1 MDASTIEARV
11 ASQPT
16 STVAAPQPINL
27 LIAADCPM
35 DCQLFENAL
44 SHSRLP
50 FRVVACA
57 ISQAEVMSSAR
68 FHSPDVALINE
79 RLNDGL
85 LTGFELVRELRNSVP
100 DTNVVVLART
110 AREVTVIDAFRAGAR
125 GFFCREE
132 PVETLCKCIQA
143 VHQGQIWANS
153 AQLRLI
159 LDAFMNTTPPRLVSS
174 KGSTL
179 LTRREEDVVNLVV
192 DGCPN
197 REVAEKLDLTEHTVS
212 NYLFRIYDKLGIS
225 NRSELILYSLG
236 RIRKSE
242 NCSKLAS

>member
-1 MDASTIEARV
+1 MDTSSVGSPI

-16 STVAAPQPINL
+16 ATIADRQRITL

-50 FRVVACA
+50 FRVIACA
-57 ISQAEVMSSAR
+57 VSQAEVISSAR
-68 FHSPDVALINE
+68 FHTPDVALINE
-79 RLNDGL
+79 RLNDGPL
-85 LTGFELVRELRNSVP
+85 SGFGLVRELRNSVP
-100 DTNVVVLART
+100 DTKVVVLART
-110 AREVTVIDAFRAGAR
+110 AREATVIEAFRAGAR
-125 GFFCREE
+125 GVFCREE
-132 PVETLCKCIQA
+132 PVETLYKCIQA

-153 AQLRLI
+153 AQLRVV
-159 LDAFMNTTPPRLVSS
+159 LDAFMNTAPPRLVSS

-179 LTRREEDVVNLVV
+179 LTKREEDVVNLVV

-225 NRSELILYSLG
+225 SRSELILYSLG
-236 RIRKSE
+236 RIRKPE
-242 NCSKLAS
+242 NCSNFAS

>member
-1 MDASTIEARV
+1 MDTFSVE
-11 ASQPT
+11 SQIGSKPT
-16 STVAAPQPINL
+16 ATVADRQSINL

-50 FRVVACA
+50 FRVVASA
-57 ISQAEVMSSAR
+57 VSQAEVISSAR
-68 FHSPDVALINE
+68 FHTPDVALINE
-79 RLNDGL
+79 RLNNGP

-100 DTNVVVLART
+100 DTKVVVLART
-110 AREVTVIDAFRAGAR
+110 AREAIVIEAFRAGAR
-125 GFFCREE
+125 GVFCREQ

-153 AQLRLI
+153 AQLRVI
-159 LDAFMNTTPPRLVSS
+159 LEAFMNTAPPRLVSS

-179 LTRREEDVVNLVV
+179 LTKREEDVANLVV

-197 REVAEKLDLTEHTVS
+197 REVAQRLDLTEHTVS

-225 NRSELILYSLG
+225 SRSELILYSLG
-236 RIRKSE
+236 RIRKPE
-242 NCSKLAS
+242 NGNKLAS